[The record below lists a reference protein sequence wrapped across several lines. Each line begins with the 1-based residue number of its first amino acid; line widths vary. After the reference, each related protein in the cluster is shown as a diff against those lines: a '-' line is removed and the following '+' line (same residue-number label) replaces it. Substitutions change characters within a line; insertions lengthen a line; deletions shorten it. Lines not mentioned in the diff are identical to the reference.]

1 MLLFAFPYAA
11 HLWKLSLF
19 LRIIK
24 MNHSSFCTDLAITT
38 LIWLSI
44 SSSLS
49 TSFISCISPT
59 LRLHPIAG
67 IAGQEKNTSIHAP
80 VNELSLVVWIILQ

>member
-1 MLLFAFPYAA
+1 MIDQVWIHQVLAFCIQRLPI
-11 HLWKLSLF
+11 L
-19 LRIIK
+19 
-24 MNHSSFCTDLAITT
+24 TDLAITT